1 MLALGRETGFQ
12 PEFLGSAVSLWE
24 LHLLPRRHIACLQ
37 PALPR
42 ESRTFLMGLRID
54 AQGHPWRGDH
64 RAGIDGCFR
73 FVRSN

>member
-1 MLALGRETGFQ
+1 
-12 PEFLGSAVSLWE
+12 
-24 LHLLPRRHIACLQ
+24 LPRRHIACLQ

-54 AQGHPWRGDH
+54 AQGHPWHGEH